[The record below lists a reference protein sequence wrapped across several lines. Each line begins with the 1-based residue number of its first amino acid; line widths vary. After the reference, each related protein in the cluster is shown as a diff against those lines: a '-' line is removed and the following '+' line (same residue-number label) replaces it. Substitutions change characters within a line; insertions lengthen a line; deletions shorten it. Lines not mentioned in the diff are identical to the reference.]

1 MSASTSAIA
10 PKASSADIPW
20 NPKVRPHKK
29 PVDWAV
35 DVLIIAIIVA
45 VVFVTIYP
53 LWFVVIASIS
63 NAGLVSQGEVILFPK
78 GININ
83 GYIKVMQEPRIWIGY
98 RNTILYSVVGTLVNM
113 LVTLPVGFALSR
125 AEFKPRRIILF
136 LFTFTMF
143 FSGGLIPSYLLY
155 KDLGILNTMWV
166 FILPGA
172 VSVYNVIIVRSF
184 FESSIPEELH
194 DAAQIDGLG
203 YFGYFMKIVLPLS
216 SAIIGVIALYY
227 FVAHWNDY
235 FTGLI
240 YIRDQNKQPL
250 QVVLQNILLANQVT
264 TSGGGSS
271 NGQSMIERQQLADS
285 IKYGI
290 IIVSTLPLLI
300 IYPFVQKYFTKG
312 VMIGAVKG

>member
-1 MSASTSAIA
+1 MSASAIA
-10 PKASSADIPW
+10 PKASSSADIPF
-20 NPKVRPHKK
+20 NPKVRQKK
-29 PVDWAV
+29 QPMDWVVDITIA
-35 DVLIIAIIVA
+35 AIIVL
-45 VVFVTIYP
+45 VVAVTIYP
-53 LWFVVIASIS
+53 LWFIVIASIS
-63 NAGLVSQGEVILFPK
+63 NAGLVSQGQVTLFPR

-83 GYIKVMQEPRIWIGY
+83 GYLKVLQEPRIWIGY
-98 RNTILYSVVGTLVNM
+98 RNTILYSVVGTAVNM

-125 AEFKPRRIILF
+125 REFKPRRIILF

-143 FSGGLIPSYLLY
+143 FSGGLIPGYLLA

-194 DAAQIDGLG
+194 DAAQIDGLS
-203 YFGYFMKIVLPLS
+203 YFRYFLKIVLPLS

-227 FVAHWNDY
+227 FVGHWNDY

-250 QVVLQNILLANQVT
+250 QVIFTEHSACE
-264 TSGGGSS
+264 SGHHVRRWF
-271 NGQSMIERQQLADS
+271 E
-285 IKYGI
+285 
-290 IIVSTLPLLI
+290 
-300 IYPFVQKYFTKG
+300 
-312 VMIGAVKG
+312 